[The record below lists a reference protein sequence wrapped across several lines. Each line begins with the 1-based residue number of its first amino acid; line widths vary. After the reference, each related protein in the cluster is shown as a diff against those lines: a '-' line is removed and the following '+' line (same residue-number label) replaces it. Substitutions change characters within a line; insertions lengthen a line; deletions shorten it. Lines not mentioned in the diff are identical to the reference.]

1 MNPKATPPQHEPQP
15 HFRWSPRVARIQPP
29 FLARPHIFSPRII
42 MSTALDVTESTW
54 ESTVLQS
61 ETPVLVDFWA
71 PWCGPCKAMGPYV
84 DKLAEEYAGRL
95 SVVKL
100 DTQDNPEV
108 AARYGITGIP
118 AFVLIKGGEVVA
130 QAMGSMQYAAL
141 KETVDPHL

>member
-1 MNPKATPPQHEPQP
+1 
-15 HFRWSPRVARIQPP
+15 
-29 FLARPHIFSPRII
+29 
-42 MSTALDVTESTW
+42 MSSALDVTESTW

-71 PWCGPCKAMGPYV
+71 PWCAPCKAMGPYV

-95 SVVKL
+95 AV
-100 DTQDNPEV
+100 
-108 AARYGITGIP
+108 
-118 AFVLIKGGEVVA
+118 VLIQGGEVVA